1 MKIALISTMPP
12 SNENERIGEE
22 VRALGH
28 DFVHLD
34 FREMDL
40 YIDDGKVHEEKLDNL
55 DVDLVIV
62 RGILSSIK
70 VISALVKDMRDKGM
84 KVFDN
89 NFLEH
94 EYSINKVTDMIKLTL
109 ADIPVPNS
117 ANTRDFAKFGKYAK
131 KLGYPMIVKST
142 KMGKG
147 VGVHKVD
154 DDEELASLVAEF
166 EANEKK
172 PKNYVLQEFIP
183 YVYDIRA
190 LIIGNDVFAMR
201 RIPGE
206 GEFRAN
212 FSLGGA
218 VEPYELDEKGKKLA
232 IDALASINMSVGGV
246 DILITKEDKRYIL
259 EVNHNAGFTGME
271 KATGKNIGKVF
282 VDHAIKNAK

>member
-22 VRALGH
+22 IKALGH
-28 DFVHLD
+28 EFVYLD

-40 YIDDGKVHEEKLDNL
+40 MIRDGEVHEEKLDGL
-55 DVDLVIV
+55 EVDLVIV

-70 VISALVKDMRDKGM
+70 AISALVKDMRDKGI

-94 EYSINKVTDMIKLTL
+94 EYSINKVTDMIKLAV
-109 ADIPVPNS
+109 ADIPVPDS
-117 ANTRDFAKFGKYAK
+117 ANTKDFGKYKRYGK
-131 KLGYPMIVKST
+131 KLGYPLIVKST

-154 DDEELASLVAEF
+154 DEEELASLVAEL

-172 PKNYVLQEFIP
+172 PKNYILQEFIP

-190 LIIGNDVFAMR
+190 LIIGDDVFAMR

-218 VEPYELDEKGKKLA
+218 VEPYELDNKGKKLA
-232 IDALASINMSVGGV
+232 IDALSAINMSVGGV
-246 DILITKEDKRYIL
+246 DILITKDDKRYIL

-271 KATGKNIGKVF
+271 KATSKNIGKVF
-282 VDHAIKNAK
+282 VAHAIKSAK

>member
-22 VRALGH
+22 IKALGH
-28 DFVHLD
+28 EFVYLD

-40 YIDDGKVHEEKLDNL
+40 MIRDGEVHEEKLDGL
-55 DVDLVIV
+55 EVDLVIV

-70 VISALVKDMRDKGM
+70 AISALVKDMRDKGI

-94 EYSINKVTDMIKLTL
+94 EYSINKVTDMIKLAV
-109 ADIPVPNS
+109 ADIPVPDS
-117 ANTRDFAKFGKYAK
+117 ANTKDFGKYKRYGK
-131 KLGYPMIVKST
+131 KLGYPLIVKST

-154 DDEELASLVAEF
+154 DEEELASLVAEL

-172 PKNYVLQEFIP
+172 PKNYILQEFIP

-190 LIIGNDVFAMR
+190 LIIGDEVFAMR

-218 VEPYELDEKGKKLA
+218 VEPYELDKKGKKLA
-232 IDALASINMSVGGV
+232 IDALSAINMSVGGV
-246 DILITKEDKRYIL
+246 DILITKDDKRYIL

-271 KATGKNIGKVF
+271 KATSKNIGKVL
-282 VDHAIKNAK
+282 VAHAIKSAK

>member
-22 VRALGH
+22 IKALGH
-28 DFVHLD
+28 EFVYLD

-40 YIDDGKVHEEKLDNL
+40 MIRDGEVHEEKLDGL
-55 DVDLVIV
+55 EVDLVIV

-70 VISALVKDMRDKGM
+70 AISALVKDMRDKGI

-94 EYSINKVTDMIKLTL
+94 EYSINKVTDMIKLAV
-109 ADIPVPNS
+109 ADIPVPDS
-117 ANTRDFAKFGKYAK
+117 ANTKDFGKYKRYGK
-131 KLGYPMIVKST
+131 KLGYPLIVKST

-154 DDEELASLVAEF
+154 DEEELASLVAEL

-172 PKNYVLQEFIP
+172 PKNYILQEFIP

-190 LIIGNDVFAMR
+190 LIIGDDVFAMR

-218 VEPYELDEKGKKLA
+218 VEPYELDKKGKKLA
-232 IDALASINMSVGGV
+232 IDALSAINMSVGGV
-246 DILITKEDKRYIL
+246 DILITKDDKRYIL

-271 KATGKNIGKVF
+271 KATSKNIGKVL
-282 VDHAIKNAK
+282 VAHAIKSAK